1 MTVARKEKS
10 DIDWKALDRNWNIH
24 LTTIGR
30 KTGKPRRITAWFAV
44 EEGKIYM
51 GGGPHKPNWAR
62 NIEKHPDVEVEIG
75 GVRFKGRAR
84 VLKGRHPI
92 DHMRRLIYRKYLIAR
107 LGSFFG
113 AYKNAVPVQIDPVH

>member
-1 MTVARKEKS
+1 MARKEKS
-10 DIDWKALDRNWNIH
+10 DLDWKALDRNWNIR

-30 KTGKPRRITAWFAV
+30 KTGKSRRITAWFAV
-44 EEGKIYM
+44 EDGRIYM

-62 NIEKHPDVEVEIG
+62 NIEKNPGVEVEIG

-84 VLKGRHPI
+84 VLKGRHAI
-92 DHMRRLIYRKYLIAR
+92 DHMRRLIYRKYLLAR

-113 AYKNAVPVQIDPVH
+113 AYKNAVPVQIDPVA